1 MGAKQESQGNPGLV
15 TQAKFAELHQVSRKT
30 VTIWKAAGYLVLVN
44 GLVDVDASD
53 DRLRGAKLGRY
64 RGGPGPAV
72 EGNASDSPA
81 RPAATKR
88 PVSDDPPPA
97 PTQTLSEFIDN
108 LLAGNFATVAEAE
121 QIKANALAATRVQE
135 WKERSGALIDIR
147 AAEGA
152 FFDLARSLR
161 DAWLNWPA
169 RVGPVLAAEIGA
181 EPDKVVE
188 ALTQHVQHHLDQL
201 GEPEIDL
208 GGDAD

>member
-1 MGAKQESQGNPGLV
+1 MNTASLSCFGRLHGVSKQAVAK
-15 TQAKFAELHQVSRKT
+15 
-30 VTIWKAAGYLVLVN
+30 WKADGYLVLVD
-44 GLVDVDASD
+44 GKIDVDASD

-64 RGGPGPAV
+64 RGGPVQVVKGKA
-72 EGNASDSPA
+72 PA
-81 RPAATKR
+81 RLAKPAAIKR
-88 PVSDDPPPA
+88 PVSDDPPPVPA
-97 PTQTLSEFIDN
+97 QTLSEFIDN

-135 WKERSGALIDIR
+135 WKEKTGALIDIR

-152 FFDLARSLR
+152 FFDLARSFR
-161 DAWLNWPA
+161 DAWMNWPA

-201 GEPEIDL
+201 GDPEIDL